1 MLKKHV
7 FAILFVS
14 WVFFITILSLFSF
27 SGVDTSGVAI
37 PYADKIVHFSFY
49 LIFAILGC
57 FFLRERTQGD
67 ITIGRAVLSILFTAI
82 AYGIFIEVLQYTV
95 TANRM
100 AEFGDIIANTLGA
113 IVGVSVIKWFFSKER
128 PLKWKI

>member
-1 MLKKHV
+1 M
-7 FAILFVS
+7 
-14 WVFFITILSLFSF
+14 LSLFSF
-27 SGVDTSGVAI
+27 SGIDTSGVTI

-57 FFLRERTQGD
+57 LFLRERTQGGL
-67 ITIGRAVLSILFTAI
+67 TIEKAVLSILFAAI
-82 AYGIFIEVLQYTV
+82 TYGIFIEVLQYTI
-95 TANRM
+95 TTNRM

-113 IVGVSVIKWFFSKER
+113 IVGVSLIKWFFSKER